1 MSSMD
6 YAPVGGEEILSP
18 MTEDPLTTIN
28 TNSDVGLTDVESSAG
43 TVGNST
49 LLERIRQAQ
58 QQQQQQQA
66 QPQPQ
71 LQAQQQPMMMTYP
84 PMTQME
90 NSGLEVEVDQSTEQA
105 PAPVVPDSYNYA
117 SPPMMPPMYSQNQGM
132 GNNTG
137 SGGTDTKE
145 KVMEVLSTVGT
156 AAGKAATMTLVE
168 GKKLWQRISASGNQT
183 ESLLN
188 GDENSSSNHHYN
200 PLGQNQ
206 EEDHVVATNSM
217 QAPTSQSSY
226 IMSDYFRTFLT
237 DMKSLFMQ
245 APWFVKVAVIFL
257 IWLFFWLLLS

>member
-1 MSSMD
+1 MD
-6 YAPVGGEEILSP
+6 FAAVEGEEILSP

-28 TNSDVGLTDVESSAG
+28 TDSDVGLTDVENSAG
-43 TVGNST
+43 TVGNNT

-58 QQQQQQQA
+58 QQQQQQQ
-66 QPQPQ
+66 
-71 LQAQQQPMMMTYP
+71 QPMMMNHP
-84 PMTQME
+84 QMAPMGGP
-90 NSGLEVEVDQSTEQA
+90 GLEMEGDRSTEQG
-105 PAPVVPDSYNYA
+105 PTPVAPDSYSYA
-117 SPPMMPPMYSQNQGM
+117 SPPMMPPTYSPNQGM
-132 GNNTG
+132 GNT
-137 SGGTDTKE
+137 SSTGGTDTKE

-168 GKKLWQRISASGNQT
+168 GKKLWQRITASDHQT

-188 GDENSSSNHHYN
+188 GNENSSSNYNYN

-217 QAPTSQSSY
+217 QAPTSQSTY
-226 IMSDYFRTFLT
+226 IMSDYFRTFLA

-245 APWFVKVAVIFL
+245 APWFVKVAVVFL